1 MAAMWILK
9 WVFRLDVFSKALELN
24 HVMHSDIINDS
35 LFLMQ
40 APGTLNTALH
50 EAAETNSLGAVKYLL
65 SAGAQ
70 ASIQNALGELPFDC
84 SNTLDVKK

>member
-1 MAAMWILK
+1 MI
-9 WVFRLDVFSKALELN
+9 R
-24 HVMHSDIINDS
+24 SDIINCLLPS
-35 LFLMQ
+35 PVQ
-40 APGTLNTALH
+40 ASGTLSTALH